1 MSVPTASR
9 FAFTCSAAGG
19 GLGLLLALAACSSP
33 PAKSEPEPSKVEASE
48 PSTDVAAKPSGV
60 KPRAELPPLP
70 DDVVALVAGHEISR
84 ADFDTRYEPEAAA
97 ILTRRTDGKVPAPFQ
112 AMQRETILDKLIWSK
127 LLELEAERSAVDFT
141 PEAMVKIEAEERR
154 HIRDWP
160 AWLARVGQTVE
171 IRHQA
176 NVDYLRERA
185 LLEARVGP
193 LAASEDELKAAY
205 EAGLAQF
212 VASEEMAR
220 ASHLLLTYGPRVADE
235 KIQPLTPEQQA
246 AATPEE
252 LAQWD
257 AAAKARAEALRQL
270 ALAPDVDFNELAREW
285 SEGPGAY
292 RGEDMGLFPRK
303 QMVGEYAEAAFTLEP
318 GQLSQPIKSDK
329 GYYVIKS
336 FGRFPAGQLPFEA
349 VRADLV
355 RYVESEKFK
364 QAHALLKTELEGRF
378 PIESPALEQARAYR
392 AARKGG
398 GGK

>member
-1 MSVPTASR
+1 MATKTKAANVDLNSVFEGAASQFR
-9 FAFTCSAAGG
+9 
-19 GLGLLLALAACSSP
+19 GLNPNEPGQWPMLPKIFIFMGLAL
-33 PAKSEPEPSKVEASE
+33 
-48 PSTDVAAKPSGV
+48 TM
-60 KPRAELPPLP
+60 
-70 DDVVALVAGHEISR
+70 VALGWV
-84 ADFDTRYEPEAAA
+84 F
-97 ILTRRTDGKVPAPFQ
+97 
-112 AMQRETILDKLIWSK
+112 
-127 LLELEAERSAVDFT
+127 LLSGAHDELEAERSKVDFT
-141 PEAMVKIEAEERR
+141 PEAMAKIEAEERR

-212 VASEEMAR
+212 VASEAMAR
-220 ASHLLLTYGPRVADE
+220 ASHLLLTFGPRVADE

-378 PIESPALEQARAYR
+378 PIESPALDQARAYR

>member
-1 MSVPTASR
+1 MSVPSASR
-9 FAFTCSAAGG
+9 FAFTFSAAGG
-19 GLGLLLALAACSSP
+19 GLGFLLALAACSSP
-33 PAKSEPEPSKVEASE
+33 PAKSEPEPSKAEASKT
-48 PSTDVAAKPSGV
+48 STEVAAKPGWV
-60 KPRAELPPLP
+60 EPRAELPPLP
-70 DDVVALVAGHEISR
+70 DDVVALVAGHAISR